1 MLDAKKKFDSTRGKP
16 LFINAD
22 TITTRALFS
31 LNKYV
36 GHFDNAGYG
45 HIELVFY
52 KKALLMKYYD
62 LKLVLI
68 PKGGH
73 VFSSHYLR
81 EDEGGVSGEGV
92 GDVTF
97 KFDKKGILQSFQ
109 IPFEPTVRDIVF
121 KKITSS
127 K

>member
-1 MLDAKKKFDSTRGKP
+1 
-16 LFINAD
+16 
-22 TITTRALFS
+22 
-31 LNKYV
+31 V
-36 GHFDNAGYG
+36 GHFVNAGYG
-45 HIELVFY
+45 DIELVFY

-73 VFSSHYLR
+73 IFSSHYLW
-81 EDEGGVSGEGV
+81 EDEGGVSAEGV

-97 KFDKKGILQSFQ
+97 KFNKKGILQSFQ

-121 KKITSS
+121 KKITSN